1 MGGGGGGGEGCSK
14 EPELNPDQ
22 NIEVRDRE
30 LQVAGSLKSFLL
42 VWMDNVRKKYS
53 HMVEHCHLQFTE
65 NPYQQYPKPP
75 IKFNSEEAAII
86 DGEYNNCLVKGF
98 WKRLTLIMAVSMS
111 LPFSSGRRKMV
122 LTD

>member
-1 MGGGGGGGEGCSK
+1 MGGEGCSK

-30 LQVAGSLKSFLL
+30 LQVAGRLKYFLL
-42 VWMDNVRKKYS
+42 VWMDNVRLRNILD
-53 HMVEHCHLQFTE
+53 MVEHCHLEFTE

-75 IKFNSEEAAII
+75 IKFNSEEAAIV

-98 WKRLTLIMAVSMS
+98 WKRLTLLMAVSMS
-111 LPFSSGRRKMV
+111 LPFSSGKRKMV